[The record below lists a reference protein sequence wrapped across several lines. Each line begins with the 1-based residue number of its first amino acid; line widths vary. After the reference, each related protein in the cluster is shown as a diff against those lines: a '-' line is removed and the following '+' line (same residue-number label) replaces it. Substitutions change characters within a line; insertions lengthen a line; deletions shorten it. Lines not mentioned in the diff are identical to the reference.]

1 MDAGEVVLCQFRT
14 RQARGC
20 MTPLTLAIEK
30 FIVGKLSG
38 KSMQQV
44 NFLGDDNSWQFKMQI
59 PRQDTP
65 SKKKDPERGS

>member
-1 MDAGEVVLCQFRT
+1 MVSLQTSLVSGSQMDAGEVVLRQFRT

-30 FIVGKLSG
+30 FVVGKLSG

-44 NFLGDDNSWQFKMQI
+44 NFLGDDS
-59 PRQDTP
+59 
-65 SKKKDPERGS
+65 S

>member
-1 MDAGEVVLCQFRT
+1 MDAGDVVLRQFRT

-38 KSMQQV
+38 ESMQQV
-44 NFLGDDNSWQFKMQI
+44 NFLGGDNS
-59 PRQDTP
+59 
-65 SKKKDPERGS
+65 